1 MAWPVNGPLAK
12 LLEVPA
18 YAMPVRFPWAK
29 SSVFL
34 YFVAVGLRTVLLR
47 GVYQKLT
54 DFCVPVDAASEITSM
69 SLCILTA
76 SLKVGALRV
85 PFSRSSA

>member
-1 MAWPVNGPLAK
+1 MAVNGPLAK

-34 YFVAVGLRTVLLR
+34 YFVAVG
-47 GVYQKLT
+47 
-54 DFCVPVDAASEITSM
+54 
-69 SLCILTA
+69 
-76 SLKVGALRV
+76 RV
-85 PFSRSSA
+85 PFYYEGFTRN